1 MKAALKA
8 LQERIRYVFRDPS
21 YLERALTHASWVQD
35 NPGAGGNNQRLEFL
49 GDSVLQLILTE
60 ALFALYPEDREGELS
75 KRRAVLGK
83 GKFLSGLAR
92 EVGLDRN
99 LRLGANEEATG
110 GRDRDAALEDAF
122 EALVGAVSLDGGLES
137 ARRTV
142 LGIYGDLQARL
153 GLLEGHANPKG
164 RLQEI
169 VQPVHGNQAIR
180 YEVLATDGADHERR
194 FEVAV
199 FLLNRRLG
207 SGWGPSKKVAE
218 EAAARA
224 ALATLDPG
232 TARK

>member
-1 MKAALKA
+1 MTG
-8 LQERIRYVFRDPS
+8 RDWPVRWIREQLGHEPRDPQ
-21 YLERALTHASWVQD
+21 LFIAALTHRSA
-35 NPGAGGNNQRLEFL
+35 PGPNNERLEFL

-92 EVGLDRN
+92 EVGLDRC

-110 GRDRDAALEDAF
+110 GRERDGALEDAF

-142 LGIYGDLQARL
+142 LGIYGDLRARL
-153 GLLEGHANPKG
+153 GLLEVHANPKG

-169 VQPVHGNQAIR
+169 VQPMHGNQALR

-207 SGWGPSKKVAE
+207 SGWGRSKKVAE
-218 EAAARA
+218 EEAARA
-224 ALATLDPG
+224 ALATLDQGP
-232 TARK
+232 ARK